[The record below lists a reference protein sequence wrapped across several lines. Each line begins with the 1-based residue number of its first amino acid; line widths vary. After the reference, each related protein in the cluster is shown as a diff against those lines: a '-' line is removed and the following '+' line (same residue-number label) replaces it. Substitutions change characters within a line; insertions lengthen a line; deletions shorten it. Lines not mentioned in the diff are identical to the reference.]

1 MSDKPFTFSNFL
13 KNILMM
19 AGIGVVFL
27 LFFFYIYLPA
37 STNHSETITVPEL
50 VGMPFSDIEEF
61 VTQRDLRYEIVA
73 DSGYSDSFD
82 PMTILSQN
90 PKPGSKVKMDRKIYI
105 TLNAQVPPEI
115 KMPNLINTNVE
126 NAEDILKSN
135 GLKMGEITYEPNP
148 ANNAVLAQMIKGQK
162 IEPNTYVFKGS
173 IVDVVIGDGEGV
185 QRFPAPNFLGK
196 SLDEVKFQ
204 INASNLK
211 LDVINFIRVDSL
223 AENSVYKQ
231 LPPAGIMIRSGD
243 LIEIWV
249 NGQEDIEPQDGT
261 GQGDSDQGIK
271 MK

>member
-90 PKPGSKVKMDRKIYI
+90 PKPGSKVKMDR
-105 TLNAQVPPEI
+105 
-115 KMPNLINTNVE
+115 
-126 NAEDILKSN
+126 
-135 GLKMGEITYEPNP
+135 
-148 ANNAVLAQMIKGQK
+148 
-162 IEPNTYVFKGS
+162 
-173 IVDVVIGDGEGV
+173 
-185 QRFPAPNFLGK
+185 
-196 SLDEVKFQ
+196 
-204 INASNLK
+204 
-211 LDVINFIRVDSL
+211 
-223 AENSVYKQ
+223 
-231 LPPAGIMIRSGD
+231 
-243 LIEIWV
+243 
-249 NGQEDIEPQDGT
+249 
-261 GQGDSDQGIK
+261 
-271 MK
+271 